1 MHFVQV
7 TIHEFAVGGQGR
19 RDQFASSFPSLA
31 AGHHSNA
38 MAQEAIGE
46 GFCSR

>member
-7 TIHEFAVGGQGR
+7 AIHDLAGGQGR

-31 AGHHSNA
+31 AGRHSNA
-38 MAQEAIGE
+38 MAQEVIGE